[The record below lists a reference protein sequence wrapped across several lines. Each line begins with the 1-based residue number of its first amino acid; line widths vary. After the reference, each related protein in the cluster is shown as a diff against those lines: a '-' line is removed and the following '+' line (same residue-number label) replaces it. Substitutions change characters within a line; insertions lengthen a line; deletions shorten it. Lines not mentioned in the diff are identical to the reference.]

1 MRVSEPNEHAP
12 ARGQVTAAWT
22 PGAVVAPK
30 QALTVLG
37 MTSNLSR
44 LCRTVIAVV
53 LALVVLSPVVASP
66 TPAHADAPTTCAQG
80 PKVRIGTKVFGMIR
94 DTSRLEVCTVGPQV
108 TVGLVGRY
116 GDYFWNSATYTVNIT
131 QRGSRTPVFSTTTT
145 QNPAKDGLSMDLRTR
160 MSFDLR
166 DKLASGQIYTIK
178 IVMLADQSND
188 GKKPFR
194 FTVSSKFVA

>member
-1 MRVSEPNEHAP
+1 MPETVVDPNL
-12 ARGQVTAAWT
+12 
-22 PGAVVAPK
+22 
-30 QALTVLG
+30 ALTVLG

-53 LALVVLSPVVASP
+53 LALVILSPVVASP

-80 PKVRIGTKVFGMIR
+80 PKLKIGGSVFGVIR
-94 DTSRLEVCTVGPQV
+94 DTSRLEVCTVDRQV

-116 GDYFWNSATYTVNIT
+116 TLYKWSSATYTVNIT

-145 QNPAKDGLSMDLRTR
+145 QNPAKDDSLVDLETR
-160 MSFDLR
+160 LSFDLR
-166 DKLASGQIYTIK
+166 DKLVSGQIYTIK
-178 IVMLADQSND
+178 IVMLADRAYD